1 MDTYEVQRKVI
12 AWEKIYVEAQSFE
25 EAVEKAQDSYDW
37 DLNVYDYERTDD
49 FWVQNQETDEQR
61 DL

>member
-12 AWEKIYVEAQSFE
+12 AWEKIYVEAESFE
-25 EAVEKAQDSYDW
+25 EAVEKAQGSYDW